1 MSQAIRTSDDA
12 LGRRQQALIESLG
25 ALTSVIVAYSGGVDS
40 AYLAWAAHRA
50 LGPRALAVTAE
61 SASYPQRHRAMA
73 LRIAREFGL
82 GHEMVA
88 TAELD
93 RPEYRANAPDRCYHC
108 KHELFSTLTAMAR
121 ARDFHAVA
129 DGNNADD
136 RGDYRPGRKAAR
148 EFGVIS
154 PLDDAG
160 FTKQDIRMLSER
172 AGLPTWDEP
181 ASACLSSRVPYHSA
195 VTPEKLRAIE
205 QAEDALRTLGF
216 RVVRVRHHGEVAR
229 LELGKDEMA
238 RAMAPDVALAID
250 RGVRAAGFAH
260 VALDLR
266 GYRQGSLNDGLVL
279 QPV

>member
-1 MSQAIRTSDDA
+1 
-12 LGRRQQALIESLG
+12 
-25 ALTSVIVAYSGGVDS
+25 
-40 AYLAWAAHRA
+40 
-50 LGPRALAVTAE
+50 
-61 SASYPQRHRAMA
+61 
-73 LRIAREFGL
+73 
-82 GHEMVA
+82 
-88 TAELD
+88 
-93 RPEYRANAPDRCYHC
+93 
-108 KHELFSTLTAMAR
+108 
-121 ARDFHAVA
+121 
-129 DGNNADD
+129 
-136 RGDYRPGRKAAR
+136 
-148 EFGVIS
+148 
-154 PLDDAG
+154 
-160 FTKQDIRMLSER
+160 MLSER